1 MDWLNR
7 ILRRRD
13 PAAPA
18 RLPSPDALV
27 LLAKPEGEPEA
38 MIIRD
43 ILADAGI
50 RALVKNRDAV
60 SVNAGG
66 MGPWWAFEI
75 WVLRRDLLRARDII
89 GAPGDPAFGEDAAG
103 AS

>member
-7 ILRRRD
+7 ILGRRD
-13 PAAPA
+13 PSAPD

-27 LLAKPEGEPEA
+27 LLASPEGEPEA
-38 MIIRD
+38 MILRD

-66 MGPWWAFEI
+66 MGGWWAFEI
-75 WVLRRDLLRARDII
+75 WVLRRDLARARDII
-89 GAPGDPAFGEDAAG
+89 GAPADSPDEDAAG